1 MAWRGAY
8 DGKGDRNRRDDRDRG
23 RGRNRRD
30 EDYDRDRHDRRDDDR
45 DRDRDRRD
53 RRDDDRD
60 GKGEWREDRH
70 GGKGRDCR
78 DQQDRKRERER
89 SPPKAPPP
97 PQHEHV
103 RCDPWQTGN
112 GEKPFDDDSDHCDV
126 MAALLKAYIERGM
139 WHQYGCPFTSVGM
152 MQLKGVSSRCYTHCQ
167 EASAYG
173 LIQTGS
179 CKNDVCH
186 GHVECTK
193 VTHLLQHAEKLQATE
208 PSAGPGG
215 GGGPGGGWGDS
226 DGEEE
231 EDDDDPKGEAHHA
244 LVKALRASTHAPQQ

>member
-45 DRDRDRRD
+45 DRDRD
-53 RRDDDRD
+53 
-60 GKGEWREDRH
+60 
-70 GGKGRDCR
+70 
-78 DQQDRKRERER
+78 
-89 SPPKAPPP
+89 
-97 PQHEHV
+97 
-103 RCDPWQTGN
+103 PWETGN

-231 EDDDDPKGEAHHA
+231 EEEDNPKGEAHHA

>member
-1 MAWRGAY
+1 
-8 DGKGDRNRRDDRDRG
+8 
-23 RGRNRRD
+23 
-30 EDYDRDRHDRRDDDR
+30 
-45 DRDRDRRD
+45 
-53 RRDDDRD
+53 
-60 GKGEWREDRH
+60 
-70 GGKGRDCR
+70 
-78 DQQDRKRERER
+78 
-89 SPPKAPPP
+89 
-97 PQHEHV
+97 
-103 RCDPWQTGN
+103 
-112 GEKPFDDDSDHCDV
+112 

-186 GHVECTK
+186 GQLKQSNT
-193 VTHLLQHAEKLQATE
+193 VTPLFEHAKRLAVKES
-208 PSAGPGG
+208 SADPGG

-231 EDDDDPKGEAHHA
+231 EEEDNPEGEAHHA
-244 LVKALRASTHAPQQ
+244 LVKALLASTHAPQQ